1 MGAYQEVTRVIT
13 ETPETQTRN
22 GVKTTVVEDFVED
35 RRDRIVS
42 VSIIPFIRSRR
53 VELDAQNLQPNR
65 KHYVF
70 FDGIN
75 VNAHITP
82 FSSAFGDGGATAK
95 GTTVKSNR
103 NGRLR
108 AYFDIPNN
116 DAQRFP
122 TGQREV
128 KITASESNLSN
139 PPSYA
144 SNVYQ
149 AQGLLQ
155 SSQTEI
161 ISTKNGRVIRENL
174 TAGRSI
180 ERSGEFF
187 NRTAI
192 DLDAP
197 PLPEPIEDPIDPP
210 LPPPPPPPPPHH
222 HLS

>member
-1 MGAYQEVTRVIT
+1 MQFEATWVGEPNVVNEEVISSRPGAWSGDPVQGGEWVLVEEVTRVIT
-13 ETPETQTRN
+13 KTPETQTRN

-95 GTTVKSNR
+95 ELQLNQTETEDFVP
-103 NGRLR
+103 
-108 AYFDIPNN
+108 YFDIPSN

-122 TGQREV
+122 TGQKKKLR
-128 KITASESNLSN
+128 
-139 PPSYA
+139 
-144 SNVYQ
+144 
-149 AQGLLQ
+149 
-155 SSQTEI
+155 
-161 ISTKNGRVIRENL
+161 
-174 TAGRSI
+174 
-180 ERSGEFF
+180 
-187 NRTAI
+187 
-192 DLDAP
+192 
-197 PLPEPIEDPIDPP
+197 
-210 LPPPPPPPPPHH
+210 
-222 HLS
+222 